1 MKHLL
6 TRIQSTHARYIYIG
20 TGGPEKRATSR
31 QGTGAPQPAGSSN
44 ISTRDGCDWGTGDGC
59 NWGTGGTGGSGGSRG
74 SGGPLRHL
82 ITPVKK
88 KLTGRAKILE
98 RLQITER
105 SAGSSFI
112 YKRRAED
119 TAA

>member
-31 QGTGAPQPAGSSN
+31 QGTDAPQPAGSSN
-44 ISTRDGCDWGTGDGC
+44 SSNGDGCD
-59 NWGTGGTGGSGGSRG
+59 WGTGGTGGSGG